1 MISDLKITFFKPDV
15 PGIFHES
22 NRIKFAACF
31 TKDEECGI
39 VLYTPD
45 GTETRLP
52 FSSEGKR
59 GALYGMQI
67 EGSNLTECRYHY
79 YQGDQI
85 FTDPYATA
93 ILGLEKWG
101 CISDTFR
108 PTYGGF
114 ANEQFDWGND
124 RSPEIPYA
132 DTILY
137 GLNVRAFTA
146 HKSSGVKHKGT
157 FEGVIEKIP
166 YLKELG
172 ITAVELMPCYEYEE
186 CMSCI
191 LAPENGNQQE
201 SLHENVSDSVRLNC
215 WGFCQGSYFSP
226 KASYSA
232 GKLPAVSFK
241 SMVKELHQN
250 GLEVMMHFYFPPQTE
265 QMYMLDVLK
274 FWAKEYHVDGFR
286 VSGFHI
292 PIRLIAEDAS
302 LKSTKI
308 WIGHLSDEELSVAG
322 DIEYRNFATDN
333 GNFRNT
339 MRRFLKG
346 DEGLIN
352 EVLKLHRSNPEE
364 NAVINY
370 FADYDGFSLYD
381 CVSYERKHNEANR
394 EDNCDGTDI
403 NYTWNCGV
411 EGETRK
417 KAVMELRKKQ
427 MKNALTFLFL
437 SQGTPFLFSGD
448 EFANTRFGNNNA
460 YCQDN
465 DAGWVKW
472 KHNHFSKEILTYT
485 RFLISLRKS
494 NRVLHMKKPFKVMD
508 SIGCGYPDIS
518 YHGTEAWRPDLSYI
532 SRMVGIMLCGQYA
545 DKDAES
551 LYLVYNM
558 HWEAHRL
565 ALPKLPKGYAW
576 VKIIDTLYTQQKDET
591 IGIENYEKDALI
603 EIQARSIAVYQSLQ
617 QPKRKSSKRKN
628 HEKSRMNESVETF

>member
-108 PTYGGF
+108 LTYGGF
-114 ANEQFDWGND
+114 TNEQFDWGSD

-191 LAPENGNQQE
+191 LAPENGNQQT
-201 SLHENVSDSVRLNC
+201 SLHKNASNPVRLNC

-232 GKLPAVSFK
+232 GKSPAVSFK

-274 FWAKEYHVDGFR
+274 YWAKEYHVDGFR
-286 VSGFHI
+286 ISGFHI
-292 PIRLIAEDAS
+292 PIRLIAEDAA
-302 LKSTKI
+302 LKSTP
-308 WIGHLSDEELSVAG
+308 HYSH
-322 DIEYRNFATDN
+322 
-333 GNFRNT
+333 
-339 MRRFLKG
+339 FL
-346 DEGLIN
+346 
-352 EVLKLHRSNPEE
+352 P
-364 NAVINY
+364 
-370 FADYDGFSLYD
+370 
-381 CVSYERKHNEANR
+381 C
-394 EDNCDGTDI
+394 
-403 NYTWNCGV
+403 
-411 EGETRK
+411 
-417 KAVMELRKKQ
+417 
-427 MKNALTFLFL
+427 
-437 SQGTPFLFSGD
+437 
-448 EFANTRFGNNNA
+448 
-460 YCQDN
+460 
-465 DAGWVKW
+465 
-472 KHNHFSKEILTYT
+472 
-485 RFLISLRKS
+485 
-494 NRVLHMKKPFKVMD
+494 
-508 SIGCGYPDIS
+508 
-518 YHGTEAWRPDLSYI
+518 
-532 SRMVGIMLCGQYA
+532 
-545 DKDAES
+545 
-551 LYLVYNM
+551 
-558 HWEAHRL
+558 
-565 ALPKLPKGYAW
+565 
-576 VKIIDTLYTQQKDET
+576 
-591 IGIENYEKDALI
+591 
-603 EIQARSIAVYQSLQ
+603 
-617 QPKRKSSKRKN
+617 
-628 HEKSRMNESVETF
+628 